1 MILDAIF
8 KILCAVSALL
18 FVNKLIFDGINKIK
32 SKVRSTGNTWFLLLL
47 DAAYTPIQICILIVG
62 IYRIAHLFEYECII
76 NNIDYVYQVSMLMM
90 MSWFLLRFKK
100 NIEHMLDEQKEYL
113 FTKFDPALV
122 TLCSQIIR
130 ITILFCVV
138 GIALYIVGIPFQ
150 SLMML
155 QGAVT
160 IALGVSA
167 QNVLGN
173 GFGGIM
179 ILLYKP
185 FEIGD
190 LISSPDKKIEG
201 YVEEIRWDRT
211 KIMNL
216 DRRPL
221 SIPNS
226 MFNQIIIVNASKMRN
241 RHLVQNINLS
251 YKDMNKVDTIT
262 AQIQAMLKS
271 HDGID
276 TKLAASAYLVEI
288 APQSLRIHVS
298 AFTKTVKSST
308 FYQVQQD
315 VCIQIAQIIKN
326 NEADIVVVSSAS

>member
-8 KILCAVSALL
+8 KILCAMSALL
-18 FVNKLIFDGINKIK
+18 FVNKLIFDGISRVK
-32 SKVRSTGNTWFLLLL
+32 SKVTSTGNTWFLLIL
-47 DAAYTPIQICILIVG
+47 DAAYMPLQFCILIFG
-62 IYRIAHLFEYECII
+62 IYRIANLFEYQFIM
-76 NNIDYVYQVSMLMM
+76 NNIDHGYQVSMLMV
-90 MSWFLLRFKK
+90 MSWFLLRFKQ
-100 NIEHMLDEQKEYL
+100 NIEHVLDEEKEYL

-122 TLCSQIIR
+122 TLFSQIIKV
-130 ITILFCVV
+130 TIIFCVV
-138 GIALYIVGIPFQ
+138 AIALYIVGIPFQ

-211 KIMNL
+211 RIMNL

-251 YKDMNKVDTIT
+251 FKDINKIDAIT
-262 AQIQAMLKS
+262 TQIQAMLKS

-276 TKLAASAYLVEI
+276 TKLAASAHLVEFG
-288 APQSLRIHVS
+288 AQSLRIHVS
-298 AFTKTVKSST
+298 AFTKTVKTSV

-315 VCIQIAQIIKN
+315 ICIQIAQIIKN
-326 NEADIVVVSSAS
+326 NEAEIVLVANVL

>member
-8 KILCAVSALL
+8 KILCVMSALL
-18 FVNKLIFDGINKIK
+18 LVNKLIFDGIHRIK
-32 SKVRSTGNTWFLLLL
+32 SKVTSTGNAWFLLLL
-47 DAAYTPIQICILIVG
+47 DAAYMPMQFCILIFG
-62 IYRIAHLFEYECII
+62 IYRIAHLFEHQFIM
-76 NNIDYVYQVSMLMM
+76 NNIDHGYQVSMLMM
-90 MSWFLLRFKK
+90 MSWFLLRLKK
-100 NIEHMLDEQKEYL
+100 NIEHVLDEQKEYL

-122 TLCSQIIR
+122 TLFSQITKVI
-130 ITILFCVV
+130 IIFCIG
-138 GIALYIVGIPFQ
+138 GIALYIMGIPFQ

-167 QNVLGN
+167 QNILGN

-201 YVEEIRWDRT
+201 HVEEIRWDRT
-211 KIMNL
+211 RIMNL

-251 YKDMNKVDTIT
+251 YKDINKVDAIT
-262 AQIQAMLKS
+262 NQIQAMLKL
-271 HDGID
+271 HEGID
-276 TKLAASAYLVEI
+276 TKLAASVHLVEF
-288 APQSLRIHVS
+288 ASQSLRIHVS
-298 AFTKTVKSST
+298 AFTKTVKISV
-308 FYQVQQD
+308 FYQIQQD
-315 VCIQIAQIIKN
+315 ICIQIAQIIKN
-326 NEADIVVVSSAS
+326 NEAEIVLISNVL